1 MEGYEIY
8 KDIAKRT
15 QGDIY
20 IGVVGPVRT
29 GKSTFIKKFMETLVI
44 PNIDNGPIKERAIDE
59 LPQSAVGRTIMTT
72 EPKFIPNEAVEITN
86 DDDTKFRVRLI
97 DCVGYIVP
105 SALGYIEED
114 VPRMVN
120 TPWFDKQIPF
130 NMAAE
135 IGTKKVIEE
144 HSTIGLVITT
154 DGSIGEIDRNDY
166 IESEDRVISE
176 LKEINKPF
184 IVLINCVNPNSLSAK
199 KAKEEIELKH
209 NVTAVCVNCLSL
221 TKDDISK
228 IIKMVL
234 VEFPI
239 KEIDIDVPSWI
250 ENLEIDHWLKKSI
263 MDSIYK
269 TMKGIKKVGEIKKC
283 VNQICENEYIK
294 EIAKSET
301 NLGNGICKIEINPK
315 EDLFYKVICELTGL
329 EICSDGDLV
338 NVLKDFA
345 KIKEKYDKIEDA
357 LEQVMNTGYGIVNP
371 TIDELKL
378 EEPEIVK
385 QGGKYGIKLKASA
398 PSIHMIMSN
407 IETEVAPIVGSEK
420 QSQELV
426 EYLLNEFK
434 ENPAKIWES
443 NIFGKSLYDL
453 VNEGLY
459 NKLNKM
465 PLDARD
471 KLRETLTR
479 IINEGSGGLICIIL

>member
-44 PNIDNGPIKERAIDE
+44 PNIENGPIKDRAIDE
-59 LPQSAVGRTIMTT
+59 LPQSAIGRTIMTT
-72 EPKFIPNEAVEITN
+72 EPKFIPNEAVEIN
-86 DDDTKFRVRLI
+86 NENTKFRVRLI

-114 VPRMVN
+114 LPRMVN

-144 HSTIGLVITT
+144 HSTIGLVVTT
-154 DGSIGEIDRNDY
+154 DGSIGDIDRNDY
-166 IESEDRVISE
+166 IEAEDRVITE

-184 IVLINCVNPNSLSAK
+184 IVLVNCVEPNSPSARK
-199 KAKEEIELKH
+199 VQEEIQLKH
-209 NVTAVCVNCLSL
+209 NVNAICVNCLTL
-221 TKDDISK
+221 TKEDISN
-228 IIKMVL
+228 IIKMIL
-234 VEFPI
+234 VEFPV

-250 ENLEIDHWLKKSI
+250 ERLDIDHWLKKSI
-263 MDSIYK
+263 MDSVYNA
-269 TMKGIKKVGEIKKC
+269 MNGIKKVGEIKEC
-283 VNQICENEYIK
+283 VKKVCENEYIK
-294 EIAKSET
+294 EISKTEI
-301 NLGNGICKIEINPK
+301 NLGNGVCKIGLAAK
-315 EDLFYKVICELTGL
+315 DDLFYKVICELTGL
-329 EICSDGDLV
+329 EISCDGDLV
-338 NVLKDFA
+338 NVLKDFSS
-345 KIKEKYDKIEDA
+345 IKEKYDKVKDA
-357 LEQVMNTGYGIVNP
+357 LEQVKNTGYGIVNP
-371 TIDELKL
+371 TINELKL

-434 ENPAKIWES
+434 ENPSKIWES

>member
-86 DDDTKFRVRLI
+86 DDNTKFRVRLI

-221 TKDDISK
+221 TKEDISK

-263 MDSIYK
+263 MDSVYK

>member
-44 PNIDNGPIKERAIDE
+44 PNIENGPIKERAIDE
-59 LPQSAVGRTIMTT
+59 LPQSAVGKTIMTT
-72 EPKFIPNEAVEITN
+72 EPKFIPNEAVEISN
-86 DDDTKFRVRLI
+86 EDAKFRVRLI

-114 VPRMVN
+114 MPRMVN

-144 HSTIGLVITT
+144 HSTIGLVVTT

-166 IESEDRVISE
+166 IESEDRVITE

-209 NVTAVCVNCLSL
+209 NVTALCVNCLSMS
-221 TKDDISK
+221 KDDISE
-228 IIKMVL
+228 IIKKIL
-234 VEFPI
+234 TEFPV
-239 KEIDIDVPSWI
+239 KEIDIDVPSWV
-250 ENLEIDHWLKKSI
+250 ENLEMDHWLKKSI
-263 MDSIYK
+263 IDSVFS
-269 TMKGIKKVGEIKKC
+269 TMKNIKKVGEIKDCYNK
-283 VNQICENEYIK
+283 ICENKYIK
-294 EIAKSET
+294 EIGKSET
-301 NLGNGICKIEINPK
+301 NLGNGICKLTINPMD
-315 EDLFYKVICELTGL
+315 DLFYKVICELTGL
-329 EICSDGDLV
+329 EIKTDGDLV
-338 NVLKDFA
+338 NVLKDFS
-345 KIKEKYDKIEDA
+345 KIKEKYEKIQDA
-357 LEQVMNTGYGIVNP
+357 LEQVTNCGYGIVNP

-434 ENPAKIWES
+434 ESPSKIWES

-465 PLDARD
+465 PMDARD